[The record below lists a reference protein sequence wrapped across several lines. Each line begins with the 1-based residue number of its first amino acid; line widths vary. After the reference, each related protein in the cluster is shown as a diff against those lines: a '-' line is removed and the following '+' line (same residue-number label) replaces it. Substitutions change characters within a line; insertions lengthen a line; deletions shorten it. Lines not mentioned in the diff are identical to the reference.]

1 MWTLGLSERKLFR
14 AEYMSLSGTYLHAY
28 VHTLKITDQSGH
40 ETKVKSQ
47 TYLHGITRACVIQ

>member
-28 VHTLKITDQSGH
+28 VHTLKITDDRLVD
-40 ETKVKSQ
+40 TKQRLSPRRTYMVSQ
-47 TYLHGITRACVIQ
+47 EHV